1 MTRFFTKAISLSLI
15 FILLLLSACAKMPA
29 GVGSFP
35 LGSEIRSTPLLDTAL
50 HSSFKEDLEEI
61 VSSGRFTL
69 SYDKN
74 SLGITVYDS
83 AAEAYWAALPLF
95 SNVSGALLTAAVV
108 SPEGRYYLNSQDNS
122 VFYETYEIK
131 KAKNGIT
138 FVFSM
143 SDEAAVAAKTPET
156 LADGDLYL
164 RVPVTFAL
172 VDGELRVTVSCE
184 EIFISAGYVLES
196 LSVLPYFGA
205 LQDFNAGGAFGDFLL
220 VPDGCG
226 AVMYTDQTDVATEN
240 LTLRVYGAGT
250 AVNTAPAVAGCFGV
264 GHGNAALAGVICS
277 GDAIASVRAIRA
289 SANTDAVNLVYP
301 EFNITPY
308 SIAEGTYVY
317 GSPYRGPIEIRYQFL
332 QNTGGAYAPLAAACR
347 EMLIRSGFLPDG
359 DVPAGEYP
367 MNVSFVFSVNGKTS
381 ASAGKLEQ
389 AEEVAGLLKAK
400 GVNGMNLVLNGVFAD
415 GLYQTDRYSV
425 LRSAGGKKELRAL
438 CEYAV
443 AQNISVYAGVN
454 LLTESTAFRAAAD
467 LTGKKQKTTV
477 ENPLYPYVLAK
488 TKTRYLAAAD
498 EIENNI
504 VTLLE
509 NTRKQQLSGF
519 AINDS
524 AAFYADHA
532 SGANVQDMAQTVSEN
547 LRAVSAER
555 QLAVR
560 GGNFRLLRWANLVT
574 ELPSS
579 VQFTESEAYQ
589 AVPFLQMIL
598 HGTLVYSGEPC
609 NRSQLLTLSMLK
621 CVEYGAS
628 IAVEW
633 DFIPRSDLFYERT
646 YSETADFYVRANSVL
661 GSLADRRITG
671 HEKVMDGVYVVT
683 YDTGAILYVNYNNYS
698 VNIGSISVPPY
709 DFLIIN

>member
-1 MTRFFTKAISLSLI
+1 MTRFFRSAVSLALIS
-15 FILLLLSACAKMPA
+15 ILLLLSACARMPA
-29 GVGSFP
+29 GVASFP
-35 LGSEIRSTPLLDTAL
+35 LGGEIRSSPTLDTAL
-50 HSSFKEDLEEI
+50 HSSFKEDMEEI

-83 AAEAYWAALPLF
+83 AAGVSWSALPLF
-95 SNVSGALLTAAVV
+95 PNASGALITAAVV
-108 SPEGRYYLNSQDNS
+108 SREGRYYLNSQDNS
-122 VFYETYEIK
+122 VFYKTYEIK
-131 KAKNGIT
+131 KENNGIT

-143 SDEAAVAAKTPET
+143 SDDAAVAAKTPQT
-156 LADGDLYL
+156 LSDGDLYL
-164 RVPVTFAL
+164 RVPVSFVLA
-172 VDGELRVTVSCE
+172 DGELCVSVACD
-184 EIFISAGYVLES
+184 EIFVSAGYVLES

-226 AVMYTDQTDVATEN
+226 AVMYTDQTDIATEN
-240 LTLRVYGAGT
+240 LTLRVYGAET
-250 AVNTAPAVAGCFGV
+250 AVNTAPAAAGCFGV

-301 EFNITPY
+301 EFSITPY
-308 SIAEGTYVY
+308 RVSDGTYTY
-317 GSPYRGPIEIRYQFL
+317 GEAYRGNIEIRYQFL

-347 EMLIRSGFLPDG
+347 EMLIRGGFLPDG
-359 DVPAGEYP
+359 AVPPGEYP
-367 MNVSFVFSVNGKTS
+367 MNVSFVFSVNGKAA
-381 ASAGKLEQ
+381 ASAGRLEQ

-400 GVNGMNLVLNGVFAD
+400 GVNGINLVLNGIFAD

-425 LRSAGGKKELRAL
+425 LRSVGGKKQLNDL
-438 CEYAV
+438 CDYAV

-454 LLTESTAFRAAAD
+454 LLMESAAAGAAAD
-467 LTGKKQKTTV
+467 LTGKKQKTSV
-477 ENPLYPYVLAK
+477 ENPLYPYVQAK
-488 TKTRYLAAAD
+488 AKTRYLASAD

-504 VTLLE
+504 VSLLE
-509 NTRKQQLSGF
+509 NTRRKQLTGF
-519 AINDS
+519 SVNDA

-532 SGANVQDMAQTVSEN
+532 FGANAQDMAQTVSDN
-547 LRAVSAER
+547 LRAVSAES

-560 GGNFRLLRWANLVT
+560 GGNFRLLRSADLVT

-579 VQFTESEAYQ
+579 VHFTESEAYQ

-633 DFIPRSDLFYERT
+633 DFFSRSDLFYERT
-646 YSETADFYVRANSVL
+646 YSETADFYARANSVL

-671 HEKVMDGVYVVT
+671 HEKVLDGVYVVT